1 MPDLLLA
8 TVTEWLAVV
17 DLDEYAYARN
27 GTIAEYLQTVPS
39 HVGRL
44 DIPWKMFGSSGHVSQ
59 PAGSVVNNFTKRKA
73 GHHPNVKS
81 IARACAVTSFDIH
94 RLQLKPEYHAAWPF
108 VAGADSG
115 EDLAASEAGLA
126 QLAIHLNHYPI
137 QSREWFMRVKVTRG
151 DVSTSAMENI
161 RDESYFKAYDTNEV
175 VDEELRRKSIAKHVA
190 IRIGKGLRHHQS

>member
-1 MPDLLLA
+1 M
-8 TVTEWLAVV
+8 TQWLAVV

-27 GTIAEYLQTVPS
+27 GTIAEYLQTVPP

-44 DIPWKMFGSSGHVSQ
+44 DIPWKMFGSSGHVTQ
-59 PAGSVVNNFTKRKA
+59 PAGNVVNSFTKRKA

-94 RLQLKPEYHAAWPF
+94 RLQLKHEYHAAWPF
-108 VAGADSG
+108 IEGADSN
-115 EDLAASEAGLA
+115 EDLAVSEAGLA

-175 VDEELRRKSIAKHVA
+175 LDEELQRKSMASRAHVA
-190 IRIGKGLRHHQS
+190 VRIGRGTHHQRL